1 MKSLLNLDL
10 TEEEYECALFYVIET
25 LNYSNIKLFNS
36 SNLSISSDIEWK
48 FLYEFLKTSNNNF
61 VKLAKSPFYGLF
73 GLFGGGNSY
82 YERIL
87 PDFAHEY
94 LFAHGDIIEYIPIL
108 NNSRFK
114 ISKLNNE
121 YYLSNRELKY
131 GSVYRV
137 SVISTYSGIFNL
149 LEQAQNHFLLNFL
162 TELND
167 KKQEMIRRQK
177 QRAKKKLLND
187 VQS

>member
-10 TEEEYECALFYVIET
+10 TEEEYERALFYVIET

-36 SNLSISSDIEWK
+36 SNLSIGSDIEWK
-48 FLYEFLKTSNNNF
+48 FLYEFLKTSDNSF

-73 GLFGGGNSY
+73 GGGNNY

-94 LFAHGDIIEYIPIL
+94 LFSHEDIIEYIPIS

-131 GSVYRV
+131 GSVYRI

-149 LEQAQNHFLLNFL
+149 LEQAQNHFLLKFL
-162 TELND
+162 TKLND

-187 VQS
+187 IQS

>member
-10 TEEEYECALFYVIET
+10 TEEEYERALFHVIET

-36 SNLSISSDIEWK
+36 SNLSIGSDIEWK
-48 FLYEFLKTSNNNF
+48 FLYEFLKTSDNSF
-61 VKLAKSPFYGLF
+61 IKLEKSPFYGLF
-73 GLFGGGNSY
+73 GGGNNY

-87 PDFAHEY
+87 SDFAHKY
-94 LFAHGDIIEYIPIL
+94 LFAHEDIIEYIPIS

-131 GSVYRV
+131 GSVYKVSVYRV

-162 TELND
+162 IELND
-167 KKQEMIRRQK
+167 T
-177 QRAKKKLLND
+177 
-187 VQS
+187 